1 MVTAK
6 RQQQRYTNRD
16 RKALLARFHAY
27 GCVNEKQISR
37 VNNVKYQTW
46 QGWRKMEQQITSSKR
61 HSRKATLG
69 GQGRKPMI
77 PFAADLLYTC
87 ASAVPTTTKKSEEVG
102 FESLRCLLLRFCA
115 RNRFTHRKPCVSK
128 LSQVVLD
135 SVWLGYAAHFHS
147 KYADYPKSTILNADE
162 TGLYFDMPPGST
174 LAEIGQ
180 PSKVDPKPRSLLVD
194 NLECH
199 VSEKA
204 HDKIAEASFSVNE
217 PLPPNSTSKCQPLD
231 VGIMG
236 PLKAMLKMAWLLE
249 DDEGNGDDLT
259 LQQKR
264 MDIIKRTIRV
274 WDKIS
279 TETVKGAFEKSI
291 PSVMQF

>member
-16 RKALLARFHAY
+16 RKALLARFHAS
-27 GCVNEKQISR
+27 GCVNEKQFSR
-37 VNNVKYQTW
+37 ENNVKYQTW
-46 QGWRKMEQQITSSKR
+46 QGWRKKEQQITSSKR

-77 PFAADLLYTC
+77 PFAADLLYYMRERRSNNKYVRVFHLMQWIRRHKNDWLV
-87 ASAVPTTTKKSEEVG
+87 AYIAAKKSEEVG

-135 SVWLGYAAHFHS
+135 SVWLGYAAHFHT

-174 LAEIGQ
+174 LAEIGN
-180 PSKVDPKPRSLLVD
+180 RRW
-194 NLECH
+194 H
-199 VSEKA
+199 TT
-204 HDKIAEASFSVNE
+204 H
-217 PLPPNSTSKCQPLD
+217 TD
-231 VGIMG
+231 VGVVTQR
-236 PLKAMLKMAWLLE
+236 KVV
-249 DDEGNGDDLT
+249 
-259 LQQKR
+259 QK
-264 MDIIKRTIRV
+264 
-274 WDKIS
+274 
-279 TETVKGAFEKSI
+279 
-291 PSVMQF
+291 